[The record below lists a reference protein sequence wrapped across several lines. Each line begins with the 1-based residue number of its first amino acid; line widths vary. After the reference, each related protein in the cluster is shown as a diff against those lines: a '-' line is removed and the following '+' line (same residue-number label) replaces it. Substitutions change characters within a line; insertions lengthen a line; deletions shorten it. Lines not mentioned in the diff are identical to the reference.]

1 MRISGVIYNIQR
13 YSTHDGPG
21 IRTTVFM
28 KGCPLACWWC
38 HNPEGR
44 EKTPDH
50 SIAASRCIACGECVD
65 ACPEGAALLTPEG
78 PAVDTDHCIHCGAC
92 AEACPTEARSFI
104 GREISVE
111 ELMIEV
117 GKDKIFYAESGGGIT
132 FSGGEPLMQ
141 PEFLL
146 AGLKSC
152 RDQCFHTVVDTSGT
166 ASWPVL
172 EEVAAFA
179 DLLLYDLKHMDNTTH
194 QEYVGTSNARI
205 LENLALLA
213 ESGQDVWV
221 RLPLI
226 PGVNDD
232 EQNINATAVFL
243 ASLKTQYPLHLLPYH
258 KVGSDKYRRMGKPYP
273 MTGLEPPSR
282 EQTAII
288 AEHMRSYGLEVR
300 IGG

>member
-1 MRISGVIYNIQR
+1 MVSGFIYNIQR

-44 EKTPDH
+44 DKGPEH
-50 SIAASRCIACGECVD
+50 SIAASRCIGCGECVD
-65 ACPEGAALLTPEG
+65 ACPEGAALLTPDG
-78 PAVDTDHCIHCGAC
+78 PIVDANHCLHCGAC
-92 AEACPTEARSFI
+92 SEVCPTEARSLV
-104 GREISVE
+104 GREISVD
-111 ELMIEV
+111 ELLLEV
-117 GKDKIFYAESGGGIT
+117 AKDRVFYEDSGGGVT

-141 PEFLL
+141 YDFLL
-146 AGLKSC
+146 AGLKAC
-152 RDQCFHTVVDTSGT
+152 REHSYHTVVDTSGS
-166 ASWPVL
+166 AGRDVI
-172 EEVAAFA
+172 EEVAAHA
-179 DLLLYDLKHMDNTTH
+179 DLLLFDLKHMDDTAH
-194 QEYVGTSNARI
+194 RQYVGVSNGRI
-205 LENLALLA
+205 LENLTMLA
-213 ESGQDVWV
+213 KTGQEVWV

-232 EQNINATAVFL
+232 EQNISATAAFL
-243 ASLKTQYPLHLLPYH
+243 ASLEKQYPLHLLPYH
-258 KVGSDKYRRMGKPYP
+258 RVGSDKYRRLGKPYP
-273 MTGLEPPSR
+273 MKGLGPPSE